1 MSKIYI
7 YIYNIYIYNI
17 YIYIYNTRDKKQT
30 KKPRIFAHYIYIYF
44 PRQVTINLAVNVR
57 VNTGLEAT
65 LPDNLI

>member
-7 YIYNIYIYNI
+7 YIYIIYIYI

-44 PRQVTINLAVNVR
+44 PRHVTINLAVNVR

>member
-7 YIYNIYIYNI
+7 YIYIIYIYII